1 MTTSTPPRQ
10 KYTYIMQLEQFA
22 LDWAKGL
29 RLPNGDPLENVTVEA
44 DIGFKSGQLFVTVS
58 NDAPRPDQ
66 LIPKQ

>member
-1 MTTSTPPRQ
+1 MTSSTPLRQ
-10 KYTYIMQLEQFA
+10 KYTYVMPLEQFA

-29 RLPNGDPLENVTVEA
+29 RLPNGDLLENITVDA
-44 DIGFKSGQLFVTVS
+44 DIGFKSGRLFVTVS

>member
-10 KYTYIMQLEQFA
+10 KYIYAAPLDQFA

-44 DIGFKSGQLFVTVS
+44 EIGANSGRLFITVH
-58 NDAPRPDQ
+58 NDMPRPEQ